1 MEENVNGLIWEG
13 FNKVKK
19 IGWILISLF
28 WKKSQTLHISVAA
41 RRAQSQCNRGHYC
54 QHRYEDFSSSPDPY
68 EDYDEDYEH
77 EAMVDEVEDPLE
89 MARQG

>member
-1 MEENVNGLIWEG
+1 ME
-13 FNKVKK
+13 NK
-19 IGWILISLF
+19 ITDI
-28 WKKSQTLHISVAA
+28 THIRSVAA

-68 EDYDEDYEH
+68 EDYDEDEYEH